1 MLIYML
7 LVDAEAWL
15 GHKGA
20 VNKIGEVSHN
30 EILSPGCGSIE
41 FRMGHWAVIRG
52 GSSWALNEECV
63 RHGAYLFSD
72 CIWPKVIAV
81 DMAWVVAYGNDE
93 WWLAEQTTVKPNK
106 CEVTLMF
113 YCSVSLV
120 KYWPLTPSLS
130 AMIRCQLWSFRIWR
144 IDLLKDSST
153 LVFSTKLLL
162 LLPHFEIWR

>member
-41 FRMGHWAVIRG
+41 FRMGHWVRAVIRG

-106 CEVTLMF
+106 CEVTTDVLLLRQILAANPIF
-113 YCSVSLV
+113 VGNDQVSSVKL
-120 KYWPLTPSLS
+120 
-130 AMIRCQLWSFRIWR
+130 QIWR

-162 LLPHFEIWR
+162 PLPHFVIPR